1 MNQKLGITMVFI
13 AAMAWSTAGLFTRV
27 VSTDIPTTL
36 FWRSLIGGLCVLLI
50 YVFREDKIDIKK
62 CFSFSRGEFVIGA
75 LSTLGMVCFISS
87 FFYTTIANVSFIYG
101 TMPLVT
107 FILAM
112 IFLGVKVDLLSLVSC
127 VMCAIGVM
135 IIMWGVQEFNDIFG
149 IMLAFGMTFFMAS
162 LTIAAKYFPEADT
175 TKSTY
180 LSGFLGALITMPF
193 SSFGDTLLIDYAW
206 LAMYGIANLGLG
218 FGVYLFGVQRTT
230 AVTAAL
236 VGLMEIPIAPIW
248 AWLLF
253 DEEAGYKTVI
263 GGVVIL
269 SATVMYLT
277 MRKTENPAPS
287 KTPSTQEER

>member
-1 MNQKLGITMVFI
+1 
-13 AAMAWSTAGLFTRV
+13 
-27 VSTDIPTTL
+27 
-36 FWRSLIGGLCVLLI
+36 
-50 YVFREDKIDIKK
+50 
-62 CFSFSRGEFVIGA
+62 
-75 LSTLGMVCFISS
+75 
-87 FFYTTIANVSFIYG
+87 
-101 TMPLVT
+101 MPLVT

-112 IFLGVKVDLLSLVSC
+112 IFLRVKVDLLSLVSC

-135 IIMWGVQEFNDIFG
+135 IIMWGVQEFNDVFG
-149 IMLAFGMTFFMAS
+149 IMLAFGMTFFMAA